1 MQLNTWLP
9 FSDGRWEGEVLDTIA
24 VVFIVCIAA
33 GYLVWRY
40 VKKAKT
46 GGGCECENIEC
57 PLKGSGSGSVEDSG
71 GGMVCES
78 KTCNDDPFQ
87 EQHKGT

>member
-1 MQLNTWLP
+1 
-9 FSDGRWEGEVLDTIA
+9 LDTIA
-24 VVFIVCIAA
+24 VVLIVGLAA

-46 GGGCECENIEC
+46 GGGCECENMEC
-57 PLKGSGSGSVEDSG
+57 PLKGKDSGSVENSG

-87 EQHKGT
+87 EQHKGMR

>member
-1 MQLNTWLP
+1 M
-9 FSDGRWEGEVLDTIA
+9 DTIG
-24 VVFIVCIAA
+24 VVFIVCLAA

-46 GGGCECENIEC
+46 GGGCECENMEC
-57 PLKGSGSGSVEDSG
+57 PLNGSGSGSVEINSD
-71 GGMVCES
+71 GMVCES

-87 EQHKGT
+87 EQHKGM

>member
-1 MQLNTWLP
+1 LLSNTWLP
-9 FSDGRWEGEVLDTIA
+9 FSDGRWEGEVLDVI
-24 VVFIVCIAA
+24 VVILIVCLVA
-33 GYLVWRY
+33 GYLVRRY

-57 PLKGSGSGSVEDSG
+57 PLKGSVSGSGEISSG
-71 GGMVCES
+71 DMVCES

-87 EQHKGT
+87 EQHKGM

>member
-1 MQLNTWLP
+1 M
-9 FSDGRWEGEVLDTIA
+9 DTIA
-24 VVFIVCIAA
+24 VVLIVGLAA

-46 GGGCECENIEC
+46 GGGCECENMAC
-57 PLKGSGSGSVEDSG
+57 PLKGAGPGSVENGGG
-71 GGMVCES
+71 GGMACES

-87 EQHKGT
+87 EQHKGM

>member
-1 MQLNTWLP
+1 M
-9 FSDGRWEGEVLDTIA
+9 DTIG
-24 VVFIVCIAA
+24 VVFIVCLAM

-46 GGGCECENIEC
+46 GGGCDCENMEC
-57 PLKGSGSGSVEDSG
+57 PLKGSGSGSGEISG

-87 EQHKGT
+87 DEHKRT